1 MLKRTL
7 SLLTF
12 VTLTAFSSG
21 AAWGFSL
28 VGSELRF
35 RAEIQQTPTSP
46 LLVNAS
52 PVSAIVSETTV
63 EFPNIQNLFSPQD
76 FPGFSIVNA
85 SVDIGA
91 DYLEL
96 GYAGAGGGV
105 FANTFRNDYV
115 FTFAAAEAFQI
126 TNVALDPRTNL
137 ALTPDRITF
146 TNNELAVNVRGL
158 LFNPNSFVRLNLTTV
173 ADSDPGPGAPSDPG
187 RSCR

>member
-12 VTLTAFSSG
+12 VTLTVFSGG

-146 TNNELAVNVRGL
+146 NNNELAVNVRGL
-158 LFNPNSFVRLNLTTV
+158 FFNSNSFVRLNLTTV
-173 ADSDPGPGAPSDPG
+173 ADSDPGPGVPSDPG
-187 RSCR
+187 HSCR